1 MLLDCYVCGKT
12 QSSRNYLSSF
22 LRDATSCRR
31 GHTWSDWAKSTS
43 CICSICDKDN
53 VLEITRR
60 KKICFVEGCKSL
72 LNVAVKAVEDKID
85 DESILKE

>member
-1 MLLDCYVCGKT
+1 
-12 QSSRNYLSSF
+12 
-22 LRDATSCRR
+22 
-31 GHTWSDWAKSTS
+31 
-43 CICSICDKDN
+43 